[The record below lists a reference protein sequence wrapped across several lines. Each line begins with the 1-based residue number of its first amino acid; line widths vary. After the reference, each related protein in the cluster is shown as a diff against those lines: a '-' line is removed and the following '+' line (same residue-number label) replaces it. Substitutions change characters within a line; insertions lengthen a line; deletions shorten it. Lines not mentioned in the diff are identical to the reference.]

1 MNRSLDY
8 YIKHFLL
15 EYLPSYTSISDNTL
29 KSYRDTFKLY
39 INFMVYKK
47 EKITLETFTY
57 ENITKF
63 IKWLEESRNSS
74 ERSCNQRLACLK
86 SFCKLLILKEPN
98 MLYECQKILEIK
110 FKKYQEK
117 ERQYL
122 TIDEVK
128 AIINSPSNDK
138 EKMILSTL
146 YYTGARI
153 NELININTSDINF
166 DNKSL
171 KIIGKGNKIR
181 IVPLIDEY
189 MNLLKNYISKNNI
202 SNNEILLKSNQKDKY
217 TSNGIR
223 YIISKYTKNISFK
236 VTPHTFRH
244 SIASHLL
251 EADTSII
258 YIRDFLG
265 HKHISTT
272 EIYAKVN
279 LNLKKKALESN
290 MPNLEVNEKPKWQS
304 DNNLL
309 DWLNNL

>member
-202 SNNEILLKSNQKDKY
+202 SNSEILLKSNQKDKY

-265 HKHISTT
+265 HEHISTT

-279 LNLKKKALESN
+279 LNLKKKALEGN

>member
-39 INFMVYKK
+39 INYMVYKK

-189 MNLLKNYISKNNI
+189 MKLLKNYISKNNI
-202 SNNEILLKSNQKDKY
+202 SNNEILLKSNQKNKY

-223 YIISKYTKNISFK
+223 YIISK
-236 VTPHTFRH
+236 
-244 SIASHLL
+244 
-251 EADTSII
+251 
-258 YIRDFLG
+258 
-265 HKHISTT
+265 
-272 EIYAKVN
+272 
-279 LNLKKKALESN
+279 
-290 MPNLEVNEKPKWQS
+290 
-304 DNNLL
+304 
-309 DWLNNL
+309 

>member
-74 ERSCNQRLACLK
+74 ERSCNQRIACLK

>member
-39 INFMVYKK
+39 INYMVYKK

>member
-1 MNRSLDY
+1 MNKNLDY

-39 INFMVYKK
+39 INYMVLNK

-63 IKWLEESRNSS
+63 IKWLEESRKSS

-86 SFCKLLILKEPN
+86 SFSKLIIIKEPN
-98 MLYECQKILEIK
+98 MLYECQKILKIK

-117 ERQYL
+117 VRQYL

-128 AIINSPSNDK
+128 TIINSPNNDK
-138 EKMILSTL
+138 EQMILATL

-166 DNKSL
+166 DNKSI

-181 IVPLIDEY
+181 IVPLVNEY
-189 MNLLKNYISKNNI
+189 VDLLKNYIIKNKI

-223 YIISKYTKNISFK
+223 YIIRKYTKNISFK

-251 EADTSII
+251 EANTSLI

-265 HKHISTT
+265 HEHISTT

-290 MPNLEVNEKPKWQS
+290 MPNLEVNEKPKWQN

>member
-39 INFMVYKK
+39 INYMVYKK

-166 DNKSL
+166 DNKFL

-265 HKHISTT
+265 HEHISTT

-279 LNLKKKALESN
+279 LSLKKKALESN

>member
-39 INFMVYKK
+39 INYMVYKK

-265 HKHISTT
+265 HEHISTT

-279 LNLKKKALESN
+279 LSLKKKALESN